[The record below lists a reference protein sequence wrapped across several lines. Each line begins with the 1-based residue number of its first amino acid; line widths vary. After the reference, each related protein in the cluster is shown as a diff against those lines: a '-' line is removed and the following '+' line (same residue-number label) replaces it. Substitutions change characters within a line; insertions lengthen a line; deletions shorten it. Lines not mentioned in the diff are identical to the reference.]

1 MLIAIFLL
9 TLHPRIFNG
18 SGQLPPKTVPCLSEN
33 HSSLPNLA
41 KANFSMSLPPRY
53 ASNSKR
59 SPSILVTDVRN
70 QRGHSAPF
78 VRRLDNVSVD
88 KVLSNTSDIPSAR
101 QRVTRPQ
108 NPQVRPVPRLYQ
120 GLPSRASK
128 NSQRLVL
135 IPDEDQQRLRTKE
148 TGGKA
153 LVNTDL
159 EYGHHSVAN
168 VDQNDID
175 RYPRVTSYFIAEGYH
190 LEKVADYLKKWHKA
204 RVRLYD
210 EVLFADYLLPLQP
223 GDGYQYRA
231 QSSLGDNRRME
242 RMIDISE
249 QGDHHYE
256 YFSSLD
262 GSSNEHQSGM
272 NDDEFDPSEPQD
284 FSPRPSVTLESM
296 AATSSESEDD
306 VDAKKSAAK
315 RDRKLQQYMSHA
327 EIFVFSYGVIVF
339 WNFSEEQE
347 KSILADLT
355 IGGRKNLAIRPRGD
369 QDIETENLL
378 FHYAATNDEKPHVFN
393 DIITLTNNN
402 HMIKLAMSHAAAQST
417 KLCGFEDRMQT
428 NMHDVKNLPK
438 ILALTGRLGLN
449 REQVLQFS
457 GKLFKLRVDVNL
469 SSNVLDTPEFFWT
482 SEPSLY
488 PLYAAIREYLEI
500 DQRILVLNERC
511 SVFLEFTS
519 VLADT
524 VAEFN
529 MDRITIVMIIL
540 IVFSIF
546 VSLTEIGERYL
557 LLSGKSH
564 KEVSETIVNYFTS

>member
-1 MLIAIFLL
+1 
-9 TLHPRIFNG
+9 
-18 SGQLPPKTVPCLSEN
+18 
-33 HSSLPNLA
+33 
-41 KANFSMSLPPRY
+41 MSNSPRY
-53 ASNSKR
+53 TPNSKR

-78 VRRLDNVSVD
+78 VRRLENVSVD

-101 QRVTRPQ
+101 RRVAAPRNQ
-108 NPQVRPVPRLYQ
+108 QVRPVPRLSQ

-135 IPDEDQQRLRTKE
+135 IPEEVQKRQSEEGQSEATVLPSEREVEHQGRL
-148 TGGKA
+148 
-153 LVNTDL
+153 LTDL
-159 EYGHHSVAN
+159 DE
-168 VDQNDID
+168 NDSSK
-175 RYPRVTSYFIAEGYH
+175 YPRVTSYFIAEGFR
-190 LEKVADYLKKWHKA
+190 LEKVAQYLKRWHKA

-210 EVLFADYLLPLQP
+210 EALFADYLLPLQP
-223 GDGYQYRA
+223 GDAYQYRA
-231 QSSLGDNRRME
+231 QSSLGDNRSME

-256 YFSSLD
+256 YFSGLD
-262 GSSNEHQSGM
+262 GSTTDFSKGP

-284 FSPRPSVTLESM
+284 FSPRPSRVLESM
-296 AATSSESEDD
+296 VAPTTESEEERS
-306 VDAKKSAAK
+306 KKK
-315 RDRKLQQYMSHA
+315 VVERNHKLQQYMSHA
-327 EIFVFSYGVIVF
+327 ELFVFGYGVVVF
-339 WNFSEEQE
+339 WNFSEDQE
-347 KSILADLT
+347 KSVLADLT
-355 IGGRKNLAIRPRGD
+355 IGGRKDLAIRPRGD
-369 QDIETENLL
+369 QDIETEDLH
-378 FHYAATNDEKPHVFN
+378 FHYAASSDEKPHVFN
-393 DIITLTNNN
+393 DVITLSSNN

-438 ILALTGRLGLN
+438 TLALTGRLGLN
-449 REQVLQFS
+449 REQVLRMS

-469 SSNVLDTPEFFWT
+469 SSNVLDTPDFFWT

-488 PLYAAIREYLEI
+488 PLYDAIREYLEI

-529 MDRITIVMIIL
+529 MDRITVIVIVLII
-540 IVFSIF
+540 VSIC
-546 VSLTEIGERYL
+546 VSLTEIAERYL
-557 LLSGKSH
+557 LISGRNAEELGK
-564 KEVSETIVNYFTS
+564 TISPYFTS